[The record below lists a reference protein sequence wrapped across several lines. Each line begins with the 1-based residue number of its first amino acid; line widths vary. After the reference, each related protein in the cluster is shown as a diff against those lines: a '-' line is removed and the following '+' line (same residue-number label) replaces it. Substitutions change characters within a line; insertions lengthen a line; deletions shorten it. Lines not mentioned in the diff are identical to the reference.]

1 MSLLEREEAKLL
13 LADATLI
20 ASTVRACRQRLTGF
34 VQRYLP
40 CFYRREQREHAELV
54 LRGKLSHLDRKTC
67 EPIAREA
74 GVARRPV
81 QLFVGAGEWDDE
93 RVMSEL
99 RRHVTEE
106 FHDPDSTFVIDGSA
120 FPKKGTASCGVK
132 RQWCGRL
139 GKVDSCQVGVFLSCA
154 SGGRVAPLDRQLYL
168 PRDWASDTARRRKCH
183 VPPAVRF
190 AENWQLALRQIER
203 SRDVPHGWVTA
214 DDEFG
219 RVSEFRAK
227 LRKRRERD
235 VLDVPCNTLVR
246 VISPAAVAKS
256 SAAPRKSVKTKR
268 RGRPPSPAWVRVDA
282 WAAQQPASSWRRLE
296 VRPGEKGPLIVE
308 VLQAEVL
315 TDTQKTRERLLV
327 IRTVETQP
335 QTHYCLS
342 NAAVTV
348 PVEQL
353 VWAHDD
359 RHRIEELFE
368 LGNGEIGLDHYE
380 VRSWVGW
387 HHHMTLSLLSV
398 WFLVLERQR
407 VGKKNTRHHRSS
419 SARDLQPPAAT
430 TRANVAAHRRHH
442 HHRAAA

>member
-1 MSLLEREEAKLL
+1 MSLLDREEAKLL
-13 LADATLI
+13 LADASLT
-20 ASTVRACRQRLTGF
+20 ASAVRGCRQRLTGF

-81 QLFVGAGEWDDE
+81 QTFVGAGEWDDE
-93 RVMSEL
+93 FVMSEV
-99 RRHVTEE
+99 RRQVTEE
-106 FHDPDSTFVIDGSA
+106 FDDTEATFVIDGSA
-120 FPKKGTASCGVK
+120 FPKKGTESCGVK

-139 GKVDSCQVGVFLSCA
+139 GKVDNCQVGVFLSCV
-154 SGGRVAPLDRQLYL
+154 SGGCVGPLDRRLYL

-183 VPPAVRF
+183 VPSAVRF
-190 AENWQLALRQIER
+190 AEKWQLALRQIER
-203 SRDVPHGWVTA
+203 AHDVPHGWIVA

-227 LRKRRERD
+227 LRKRRERY

-246 VISPAAVAKS
+246 VT
-256 SAAPRKSVKTKR
+256 SAAPRKSVKTKC
-268 RGRPPSPAWVRVDA
+268 RGRPSAPPWIRVDA
-282 WAAQQPASSWRRLE
+282 WAAQQPASNWQRIE

-308 VLQAEVL
+308 VLQTEVL

-327 IRTVETQP
+327 IRTVEAQP

-342 NAAVTV
+342 NAAATV

-359 RHRIEELFE
+359 RHRIEEMFQ

-387 HHHMTLSLLSV
+387 HHHMTLSLMAV

-407 VGKKNTRHHRSS
+407 VGKKNTRHYRPS
-419 SARDLQPPAAT
+419 SARDLQLPAPT
-430 TRANVAAHRRHH
+430 PRANVTAHRQHH
-442 HHRAAA
+442 HHRAVA